1 MLSKKFL
8 VTFIVTFVCS
18 YFLFVNV
25 DYTTKV
31 YLVNVGVPLVYIY
44 GVLYALCLSFSNKQK
59 ADNLDVVML
68 FSISCVV
75 LGAIFSPV
83 EEMTEFQ
90 RKELPCKGYI
100 DPEFEGMFKDFPSF
114 SKSCKSVIH
123 AGHGQNSEYGHL
135 TRYKGKQHATS
146 EMIKQYPTKKQ
157 YVFSCRGN
165 GLTSYLTLSFS
176 FLFQDKNKEI
186 VDGKEILWFAKDG
199 NILIA
204 TKVNFWINF

>member
-1 MLSKKFL
+1 MFSKKFL

-18 YFLFVNV
+18 SFLFVNV
-25 DYTTKV
+25 NYTVKV
-31 YLVNVGVPLVYIY
+31 YLVNLGVPLIYIY
-44 GVLYALCLSFSNKQK
+44 GGLYVLCLFFSNKQR
-59 ADNLDVVML
+59 ADNLDVVM
-68 FSISCVV
+68 FFAISCVV

-83 EEMTEFQ
+83 EEMTVQ
-90 RKELPCKGYI
+90 REQLPCRGYI

-114 SKSCKSVIH
+114 DKSCKSVIH

-135 TRYKGKQHATS
+135 IRYKGKQHSTL
-146 EMIKQYPTKKQ
+146 EMIKQYPTRKQ

-165 GLTSYLTLSFS
+165 GISSYLTLSFS

-186 VDGKEILWFAKDG
+186 IDGKEILWFAKDG